1 MPESPRRSRDLL
13 IWLCS
18 ALALLAVTLPA
29 TAQLPEEEEPA
40 FIGAQLETTA
50 ETFEPTMGADPA
62 GNLYFA
68 QADSAGGLAI
78 GFKAGM
84 FRSTDG
90 GATWSDISPK
100 IANRNIP
107 PETNDPYIY
116 VDPGTGRAF
125 NFHMSPILTCSILS
139 FTDNGG
145 SANPTWTTN
154 PAGCFPTVVWDHQT
168 IVAAKPRVLTPVGY
182 PNILHQCVN
191 AVYAAMCSRSLDGG
205 LTWSPSTVVHANDH
219 LVSTGFGA
227 QHGHLAAAPDGTL
240 YLPSP
245 MGASVPTVFVS
256 RDDGLTWTER
266 VIAEIDIP
274 MIDPSI
280 AVDPEGNVYAAFIS
294 EKGELYFSVSR
305 DLGATWSTPVVAA
318 PGITGS
324 MPVMTVGDA
333 GRIAIAYPGTDDLS
347 DGYHTDPI
355 PPRSEEAWYPYFTV
369 SFNALDESPTFE
381 SFSAS
386 GTDPLTRGHSCSNSG
401 TARCSYQVDFIDAII
416 GPDGIP
422 YASFAD
428 GCTGPCATNVNANNN
443 EGGTGKGIVA
453 TVVKSPMLWCE
464 ERCSKYGPAPS

>member
-1 MPESPRRSRDLL
+1 
-13 IWLCS
+13 
-18 ALALLAVTLPA
+18 
-29 TAQLPEEEEPA
+29 
-40 FIGAQLETTA
+40 
-50 ETFEPTMGADPA
+50 
-62 GNLYFA
+62 
-68 QADSAGGLAI
+68 
-78 GFKAGM
+78 
-84 FRSTDG
+84 
-90 GATWSDISPK
+90 
-100 IANRNIP
+100 
-107 PETNDPYIY
+107 
-116 VDPGTGRAF
+116 
-125 NFHMSPILTCSILS
+125 
-139 FTDNGG
+139 
-145 SANPTWTTN
+145 
-154 PAGCFPTVVWDHQT
+154 
-168 IVAAKPRVLTPVGY
+168 
-182 PNILHQCVN
+182 
-191 AVYAAMCSRSLDGG
+191 MCSRSLNGG

-256 RDDGLTWTER
+256 RDDGLTWTE
-266 VIAEIDIP
+266 
-274 MIDPSI
+274 S
-280 AVDPEGNVYAAFIS
+280 NVYATFIS

-347 DGYHTDPI
+347 NGYETDPI

-464 ERCSKYGPAPS
+464 ERCSKYGPAPSA